1 MRPPPSRHHVS
12 WADLAGAPVGVWG
25 LGVEGQANL
34 RKLAQLG
41 VTDPVL
47 VDDRPPD
54 DQRDRVLATG
64 EGGLDALA
72 GCAYVV
78 KTPGIP
84 RYRPEVAELEAAGV
98 PVLGGLGLWLE
109 EADRDRVVCVTGS
122 KGKSTTV
129 SVLGHLLEGFGRRAF
144 VGGNLGLPP
153 YDPEAPSDPDL
164 WVVEVSSYQA
174 TDVASSPAVVGVT
187 SLSPD
192 HLNWHGDVATYY
204 RDKLSLCAQ
213 DGARVTVANGDDAEL
228 RARAEALGPE
238 VDWVVLPDEVPP
250 WIAELG
256 LLGRHN
262 HRNALLAQRCLVALG
277 VDGAENAAHLT
288 RAARG
293 FAGLDSRLQVVGVV
307 DGVEFVDD
315 SLSTNVLPT
324 VAAIDVF
331 DGRAVALLAGGFDR
345 DIDYG
350 PLAHHLATRR
360 DPTLLVALPSSG
372 ARILAALDAAEVT
385 GPLDVVEVPAA
396 GAGRDWLPGAVRR
409 AFDWARPR
417 SGVVLL
423 SPAAASF
430 DHFAD
435 YADRAAVFT
444 DAMRACEG

>member
-1 MRPPPSRHHVS
+1 MHPPPSRHHVR

-25 LGVEGQANL
+25 LGVEGRANL
-34 RKLAQLG
+34 RKLAALG

-47 VDDRPPD
+47 VDDRPAEGG
-54 DQRDRVLATG
+54 RVLATA
-64 EGGLDALA
+64 EGGLEALA
-72 GCAYVV
+72 ACRYVV

-129 SVLGHLLEGFGRRAF
+129 SVLGHLLTGLGRRPF

-153 YDPEAPSDPDL
+153 YDPEAPAEADL

-192 HLNWHGDVATYY
+192 HLNWHGDVETYY

-213 DGARVTVANGDDAEL
+213 DGARLTVANGDDAEVV
-228 RARAEALGPE
+228 ARTAALGPA
-238 VDWVVLPDEVPP
+238 VDWVHLADEPP
-250 WIAELG
+250 GWVAGLG

-262 HRNALLAQRCLVALG
+262 ARNAVIAARCAAALG
-277 VDGAENAAHLT
+277 VEGAEDEDRLAA
-288 RAARG
+288 AAAG
-293 FAGLDSRLQVVGVV
+293 FGGLDSRLQVVGSI
-307 DGVEFVDD
+307 DGVDFVDD

-324 VAAIDVF
+324 IAAVEVF
-331 DGRAVALLAGGFDR
+331 PGRAVALLAGGFDR

-350 PLAHHLATRR
+350 PLARHLAARP

-372 ARILAALDAAEVT
+372 ARIVAALDEVEVR
-385 GPLDVVEVPAA
+385 GPLEVVSVPAA
-396 GAGRDWLPGAVRR
+396 GRGADWLPGAVEQ
-409 AFDWARPR
+409 AFAWARPR
-417 SGVVLL
+417 DGVVLL

-435 YADRAAVFT
+435 YADRGRVFAA
-444 DAMRACEG
+444 ALRRLG